1 MNLPGFEFAEPE
13 SIVKACQ
20 RLESQGEDAH
30 VIAGGTDL
38 LTLMKSRLKEP
49 KVLVDLKGIP
59 NLDQISYSDQDGL
72 KVGALVS
79 LRRLAADASVTE
91 KYPILEQATLSVGS
105 PQLRAM
111 GTLGGNLCQDNI
123 CLYFD
128 PSAAVR
134 QSVEPCHKLG
144 GAVCYVVERSEVCWA
159 TYAGDVAPALLV
171 LGA

>member
-20 RLESQGEDAH
+20 RLESQGEEAH

-38 LTLMKSRLKEP
+38 LPLMKSRLKAP

-79 LRRLAADASVTE
+79 LRRLAADASVKE
-91 KYPILEQATLSVGS
+91 KYPVLEQATLSVGS

-111 GTLGGNLCQDNI
+111 GTLGGNLCLEHPFTVGLLEVMRCVQGGYSALADEGHAI
-123 CLYFD
+123 AELVCLHH
-128 PSAAVR
+128 V
-134 QSVEPCHKLG
+134 VG
-144 GAVCYVVERSEVCWA
+144 G
-159 TYAGDVAPALLV
+159 
-171 LGA
+171 